1 MSLAWKWAMAVG
13 AVLMGAGAF
22 LANEGPAIGES
33 LISIHVPSSQNDN
46 LVFALPLFLIG
57 ILIKFGAV
65 LAIYIGGILI
75 GLTGLIILIVGLVQ
89 WLRSRGRA
97 AVLPP
102 VESSQQK

>member
-1 MSLAWKWAMAVG
+1 MAAG
-13 AVLMGAGAF
+13 AVMLVAGPF

-57 ILIKFGAV
+57 ILIKFVALLIIY
-65 LAIYIGGILI
+65 LAGILI

-89 WLRSRGRA
+89 WLRSRGRPA
-97 AVLPP
+97 IFSPP
-102 VESSQQK
+102 QSAP